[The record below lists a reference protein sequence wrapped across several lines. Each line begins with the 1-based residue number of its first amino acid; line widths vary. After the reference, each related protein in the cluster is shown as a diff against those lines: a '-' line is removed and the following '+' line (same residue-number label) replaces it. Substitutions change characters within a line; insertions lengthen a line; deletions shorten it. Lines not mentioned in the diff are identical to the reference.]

1 MAKCIGSQAIA
12 SAIVLWLLAASAADA
27 QIDLVGASP
36 SPAEVV
42 KVSASFTASGSSP
55 QGQLSVSASIKPG
68 WHIYSITQAPH
79 GPVQTKI
86 DVERSPSYRLAGSF
100 RALVEPEKAK
110 EPEAYPNLVLEL
122 HHGKVTW
129 LAPVEFAVGTE
140 LQGLQ
145 IKGKIFAQAC
155 NKNTCLMPTEF
166 PFTASIAGALTANVP
181 TAGGNGQAGPPPA
194 PQSESA
200 PPLPGV
206 APTAEN
212 RLDRS
217 QNDRPANEMV
227 PAPGVSTAGNP
238 LDKISL
244 ILALGLGFLGGVILN
259 VMPCVLPVIGLKI
272 LSFIEQA
279 RHDRWQALTLNIWYS
294 LGLLS
299 VFLVLA
305 TLSVTIGFGWGQMF
319 THQGFSIAL
328 AAVVFTMG
336 LSFLGIWEIPIPG
349 FVGRG
354 VVNELQQKEGATGA
368 FAKGV
373 LTTILA
379 TPCSAP
385 FLGTALAWTVKQPPI
400 NTYAVF
406 TMAGLG
412 MASPYLVLGAFPELM
427 RYLPKPGAW
436 METFKQL
443 MGFVLMATV
452 VFLLSF
458 LKFAYV
464 VPTVALLF
472 GLWGACWWIGRTPPT
487 SALSAQVRAW
497 AEAAAFSAVVWV
509 IAFPGINIFLPGQA
523 GAPGGLAGYMESRF
537 ERAVEHSKVTLSKTI
552 QQLVDAKKTVLVDFT
567 ADWCLSCK
575 LFEHSVLESETIRKA
590 IDDHGIVF
598 LRADWT
604 LGAPDVT
611 EMLERLG
618 SKQVP
623 VIAVFGSG
631 GFDHPIVL
639 RGGYTQQQLLDA
651 IQQSSPSKAVEM
663 LERRGISKM

>member
-1 MAKCIGSQAIA
+1 
-12 SAIVLWLLAASAADA
+12 
-27 QIDLVGASP
+27 
-36 SPAEVV
+36 
-42 KVSASFTASGSSP
+42 
-55 QGQLSVSASIKPG
+55 
-68 WHIYSITQAPH
+68 
-79 GPVQTKI
+79 
-86 DVERSPSYRLAGSF
+86 
-100 RALVEPEKAK
+100 
-110 EPEAYPNLVLEL
+110 
-122 HHGKVTW
+122 
-129 LAPVEFAVGTE
+129 
-140 LQGLQ
+140 LQ
-145 IKGKIFAQAC
+145 IKGKIFAQPC
-155 NKNTCLMPTEF
+155 NKSMCLAPTEF
-166 PFTASIAGALTANVP
+166 PFTASFAGELTAAVP
-181 TAGGNGQAGPPPA
+181 AGVGNGQARPPA
-194 PQSESA
+194 GQSESA
-200 PPLPGV
+200 PPPPGI
-206 APTAEN
+206 ATAAEN
-212 RLDRS
+212 RVDRL
-217 QNDRPANEMV
+217 QGEPPANQTA
-227 PAPGVSTAGNP
+227 PATAASTVENP
-238 LDKISL
+238 LDKASL
-244 ILALGLGFLGGVILN
+244 IWALGLGFLGGMILN

-319 THQGFSIAL
+319 TYQGFSIAL
-328 AAVVFTMG
+328 AAVVFTMA

-354 VVNELQQKEGATGA
+354 VVNELQQKEGASGA

-385 FLGTALAWTVKQPPI
+385 FLGSALAWTVKQPPL

-406 TMAGLG
+406 IMAGLG

-509 IAFPGINIFLPGQA
+509 IAFPGINIFLPGQS
-523 GAPGGLAGYMESRF
+523 GARGGLAGYMETRF
-537 ERAVEHSKVTLSKTI
+537 ERAVEQSKGNLSKTI
-552 QQLVDAKKTVLVDFT
+552 KDLVDAKKTVLVDFT

-575 LFEHSVLESETIRKA
+575 AFEHAVLESEAVRKA
-590 IDDHGIVF
+590 IDENGIVK

-604 LGAPDVT
+604 TGAPDVT
-611 EMLERLG
+611 EMLERLE
-618 SKQVP
+618 SKGVP
-623 VIAVFGSG
+623 VIAIFGSG
-631 GFDHPIVL
+631 GFDHPIVF

-651 IQQSSPSKAVEM
+651 IQQAGPSKGGEK
-663 LERRGISKM
+663 LDHPGISKL